1 MEYTTIYFVKGVS
14 YSQVEARSKEEA
26 IQKYK
31 ERILEY
37 ICDDWEVEVIDDDDD
52 YSKEREVQ

>member
-1 MEYTTIYFVKGVS
+1 MSEYTVKGVS